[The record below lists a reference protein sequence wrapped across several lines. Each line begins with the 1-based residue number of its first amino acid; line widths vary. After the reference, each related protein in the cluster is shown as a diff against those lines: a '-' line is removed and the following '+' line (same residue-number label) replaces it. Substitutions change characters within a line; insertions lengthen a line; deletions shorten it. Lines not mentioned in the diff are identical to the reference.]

1 MENRI
6 VYERGSVIVNA
17 FGTDLWSS
25 ALRISR
31 ASTYALLA
39 AVQLSDSPSA
49 PPIPCSQLAQL
60 GDMPERFL
68 LQVLRNLVNEGLLKS
83 TRGVDGGY
91 RLAKPLTQI
100 TMLDIVEAIDGPVQ
114 PELPQIAGLT
124 PQSQKKLA
132 EVLSDVAADAK
143 KRLAA
148 VTLAQ
153 LKPASNTSTNGGKVR
168 RTG

>member
-1 MENRI
+1 VPI
-6 VYERGSVIVNA
+6 AHGTVDGSP
-17 FGTDLWSS
+17 

-39 AVQLSDSPSA
+39 AIQLSDSPTS
-49 PPIPCSQLAQL
+49 PPVPCSQLAQL

-91 RLAKPLTQI
+91 RLAKPLSQI

-114 PELPQIAGLT
+114 PELPQVNGLT
-124 PQSQKKLA
+124 AQSQKKLA
-132 EVLSDVAADAK
+132 EVLGDVAADAK

-153 LKPASNTSTNGGKVR
+153 LKPASNPATAAPKAR

>member
-1 MENRI
+1 M
-6 VYERGSVIVNA
+6 
-17 FGTDLWSS
+17 
-25 ALRISR
+25 RISR

-39 AVQLSDSPSA
+39 AVQLSDSPTS

-100 TMLDIVEAIDGPVQ
+100 TMLDIVQAIDGPVQ
-114 PELPQIAGLT
+114 PELPQISGLA

-132 EVLSDVAADAK
+132 EVLGDVAGDAK

-153 LKPASNTSTNGGKVR
+153 LKPTANPAVAAPKAR

>member
-1 MENRI
+1 M
-6 VYERGSVIVNA
+6 
-17 FGTDLWSS
+17 
-25 ALRISR
+25 RISR

-39 AVQLSDSPSA
+39 TVQLSESSA
-49 PPIPCSQLAQL
+49 SPPIPCSQLAQL

-91 RLAKPLTQI
+91 RLAKPLSQI

-114 PELPQIAGLT
+114 PELPQIGGLM

-132 EVLSDVAADAK
+132 EVLGDVAGDAR

-148 VTLAQ
+148 VNLAQ
-153 LKPASNTSTNGGKVR
+153 LKPAPVAAANGKAR
-168 RTG
+168 RTS

>member
-1 MENRI
+1 
-6 VYERGSVIVNA
+6 
-17 FGTDLWSS
+17 
-25 ALRISR
+25 
-31 ASTYALLA
+31 
-39 AVQLSDSPSA
+39 
-49 PPIPCSQLAQL
+49 
-60 GDMPERFL
+60 MPERFL

-114 PELPQIAGLT
+114 PELPQIGGLT
-124 PQSQKKLA
+124 PQSQKKLS
-132 EVLSDVAADAK
+132 EVLGDVASDAK
-143 KRLAA
+143 KRLAS

-153 LKPASNTSTNGGKVR
+153 LKPAASPAAGAPKAR

>member
-1 MENRI
+1 M
-6 VYERGSVIVNA
+6 
-17 FGTDLWSS
+17 
-25 ALRISR
+25 RISR

-39 AVQLSDSPSA
+39 TVQLSDSPAS

-91 RLAKPLTQI
+91 RLAKPLSQI
-100 TMLDIVEAIDGPVQ
+100 TMLEIVEAIDGPVQ
-114 PELPQIAGLT
+114 PELPQIGGLQ

-132 EVLSDVAADAK
+132 EVLGDVAGDAK
-143 KRLAA
+143 KRLAS

-153 LKPASNTSTNGGKVR
+153 LKPIASTAANGSKPR

>member
-1 MENRI
+1 
-6 VYERGSVIVNA
+6 
-17 FGTDLWSS
+17 
-25 ALRISR
+25 
-31 ASTYALLA
+31 
-39 AVQLSDSPSA
+39 
-49 PPIPCSQLAQL
+49 LAQL

-91 RLAKPLTQI
+91 RLAKPLAQI

-114 PELPQIAGLT
+114 AELPQISGLT

-148 VTLAQ
+148 VTLSQ
-153 LKPASNTSTNGGKVR
+153 LKPAPSPAASGGKVR

>member
-1 MENRI
+1 M
-6 VYERGSVIVNA
+6 
-17 FGTDLWSS
+17 
-25 ALRISR
+25 RISR

-39 AVQLSDSPSA
+39 TVQLSDSPAS

-91 RLAKPLTQI
+91 RLAKPLSQI
-100 TMLDIVEAIDGPVQ
+100 TMLEIVEAIDGPVQ
-114 PELPQIAGLT
+114 PELPQIGGLQ

-132 EVLSDVAADAK
+132 EVLGDVAGDAK
-143 KRLAA
+143 KRLAS

-153 LKPASNTSTNGGKVR
+153 LKPVAATAANGSKAR

>member
-1 MENRI
+1 M
-6 VYERGSVIVNA
+6 
-17 FGTDLWSS
+17 
-25 ALRISR
+25 RISR

-39 AVQLSDSPSA
+39 TVQLSDSSSS

-114 PELPQIAGLT
+114 AELPQIGGLT

-148 VTLAQ
+148 VTLSQ
-153 LKPASNTSTNGGKVR
+153 LKPAPSPAASGGKVR

>member
-1 MENRI
+1 M
-6 VYERGSVIVNA
+6 
-17 FGTDLWSS
+17 
-25 ALRISR
+25 RISR

-39 AVQLSDSPSA
+39 AVQLSDSPTS
-49 PPIPCSQLAQL
+49 PPVPCSQLAQL

-114 PELPQIAGLT
+114 AELPQIGGLT
-124 PQSQKKLA
+124 PQSQKKLT
-132 EVLSDVAADAK
+132 EVLADVASDAK
-143 KRLAA
+143 KRLAS

-153 LKPASNTSTNGGKVR
+153 LKPAATPAAAAAPKAR

>member
-1 MENRI
+1 M
-6 VYERGSVIVNA
+6 
-17 FGTDLWSS
+17 
-25 ALRISR
+25 RISR

-39 AVQLSDSPSA
+39 TVQLSDSPAS

-91 RLAKPLTQI
+91 RLAKPLSQI
-100 TMLDIVEAIDGPVQ
+100 TMLEIVEAIDGPVQ
-114 PELPQIAGLT
+114 PELPQIGGLQ

-132 EVLSDVAADAK
+132 EVLGDVAGDAK
-143 KRLAA
+143 KRLAS

-153 LKPASNTSTNGGKVR
+153 LKPMASTAANGSKPR